1 MYTQWFKLDRLPFRL
16 RPDPQFLFMGGK
28 YGQAVLRLRALVDGG
43 HGLVTLTGE
52 PGSGKSTVLHALA
65 DDPGDRRLVARVWQ
79 PDLPPPKLLEALHD
93 QLALPSR
100 HGIAADSIDQLAR
113 RIAEE
118 HGRGR
123 QVLIVVDDAHNMP
136 AGTLRQLLR
145 VVALQPPPL
154 LLLSGEPHLLE
165 LLQWRALEKPPTA
178 AGAVELPRFDLAD
191 TEAYVPERLR
201 VAGAATPDI
210 FEPDALPE
218 VQSFSGGV
226 PALIN
231 VLCDAAMN
239 QAMARFSRTVGLQDV
254 RSAARSLHWVAETA
268 PEEPQPEPAS
278 REPVADDAP
287 VHRIA
292 VARQAPPLTPAP
304 PASASGA
311 VLQVARKGQP
321 VAQFALAPGNFVVG
335 RTADCDLRLEG
346 NFVSRRHCQIVT
358 TAGRSVVED
367 LGSTNGIAV
376 NGSRHQRGL
385 RHPLSPGD
393 EVRIGD
399 YTLTYLDADAGSAPA
414 HPAPG

>member
-1 MYTQWFKLDRLPFRL
+1 MYLQWFKIDRLPFRL
-16 RPDPQFLFMGGK
+16 RPDPQFLFLAGQ
-28 YGQAVLRLRALVDGG
+28 YAQAVLQLRALVDGG

-65 DDPGDRRLVARVWQ
+65 DEPGSKRIVARVWQ

-93 QLALPSR
+93 QLGLPSR
-100 HGIAADSIDQLAR
+100 HGVAADSIDQLGR

-118 HGRGR
+118 HGGGR

-136 AGTLRQLLR
+136 AATLRQLLR
-145 VVALQPPPL
+145 VLALQPPPL
-154 LLLSGEPHLLE
+154 LLLAGEPHLLE
-165 LLQWRALEKPPTA
+165 LLEWRALEKPPQS
-178 AGAVELPRFDLAD
+178 AGTVALPRFDAAD
-191 TEAYVPERLR
+191 TAAYVPERLR
-201 VAGAATPDI
+201 IAGATTVDV
-210 FEPDALPE
+210 FEPDALADIH
-218 VQSFSGGV
+218 SFSGGV

-239 QAMARFSRTVGLQDV
+239 QAMARYSHTVALQDV
-254 RSAARSLHWVAETA
+254 RSAARSLHWVAEA
-268 PEEPQPEPAS
+268 AAEELPPESA
-278 REPVADDAP
+278 RLEPVVDDAP
-287 VHRIA
+287 VHQMPK
-292 VARQAPPLTPAP
+292 ARPAPAPAP
-304 PASASGA
+304 PVAANVG

-321 VAQFALAPGNFVVG
+321 VAQFVLEPGNFVIG
-335 RTADCDLRLEG
+335 RTADCNLQLEG

-358 TAGRSVVED
+358 AAGQSVVED

-399 YTLTYLDADAGSAPA
+399 YTLTYLDAGAGDGPA
-414 HPAPG
+414 GPGRG